1 MIVEEQAV
9 VVVVVV
15 VAVVVAAVV
24 VAVVVAAVGALTL
37 ALEEYDPSYS
47 WALVVHR
54 CDRATL
60 HHPYEKGLA

>member
-9 VVVVVV
+9 VV
-15 VAVVVAAVV
+15 VV